1 MVWFT
6 VMNEFILGFIVISI
20 AFMGLAIG
28 LILRNQP
35 IKGSCG
41 GIANLNDGSTCDI
54 CGRSDTSSCN

>member
-1 MVWFT
+1 
-6 VMNEFILGFIVISI
+6 MNEFILGFIVISI
-20 AFMGLAIG
+20 AFMCLSIG

-54 CGRSDTSSCN
+54 CGRSDTSNCN

>member
-1 MVWFT
+1 
-6 VMNEFILGFIVISI
+6 MNEFILGFIVISI

>member
-1 MVWFT
+1 
-6 VMNEFILGFIVISI
+6 MNEFILGFIVISI
-20 AFMGLAIG
+20 AFMCLSIG

-54 CGRSDTSSCN
+54 CGRSDTLNCN